1 MKPAQLLMR
10 LMGAVLVGSIPAGAW
25 AGEPELKLDRVWL
38 EAGGFFDGSRA
49 DSSQY
54 GNLAARLGWE
64 PSAHWEVKLGAR
76 VDGYWQTGELDF
88 TAAELDYTENFVRY
102 RSNGT
107 RVTVGTQKVIWG
119 RADVAPPT
127 DRLSRVDAS
136 RFFLDDLADRRRAVP
151 GVRLEHYFTPEVKA
165 DFFGVPFFDP
175 AVLSDEDSVW
185 YPVNRQAGRII
196 FAKPLPGFDYLVQNG
211 SFGEDD
217 TGAGGA
223 GLRLTFGGSGIDY
236 GVSVQRARH
245 SLPYYRL
252 DSVIV
257 GRLQGGASPVVALAD
272 VTGDTFTEIHPYSW
286 VGGGE
291 IELDAGGATWRAE
304 AAYLSD
310 IPLTSRD
317 LDYFT
322 SDGVDWMA
330 GVEFFPGDGDT
341 RATLQVTGHQVFTD
355 RPIVDLG
362 DYYAVNGELE
372 HTFGH
377 GSWRAGLRFNLGLN
391 VRDVYVNPQ
400 LTYVG
405 LAPHEIYVGA
415 HFFSG
420 DDDTGGGFHADD
432 DLAVLGWQVRY

>member
-1 MKPAQLLMR
+1 MKPVQR
-10 LMGAVLVGSIPAGAW
+10 LTRLIGAVLVGSVPAAGW
-25 AGEPELKLDRVWL
+25 AGEAELKLDRAWV

-49 DSSQY
+49 NSSQY
-54 GNLAARLGWE
+54 GHLAASLGWE
-64 PSAHWEVKLGAR
+64 PAAHWEVKLGAR
-76 VDGYWQTGELDF
+76 IDGYWQTGEPDF
-88 TAAELDYTENFVRY
+88 TAAELDYTENFIRY

-107 RVTVGTQKVIWG
+107 RVTLGTQKVLWG

-151 GVRLEHYFTPEVKA
+151 GLRLEHYFTPETKV
-165 DFFGVPFFDP
+165 DVFGVPFLDP
-175 AVLSDEDSVW
+175 AVLSHEDSVW
-185 YPVNRQAGRII
+185 YPVDRSAGRII
-196 FAKPLPGFDYLVQNG
+196 LTKPVPGLEQLVRHG
-211 SFGEDD
+211 TFGEDD
-217 TGAGGA
+217 GGAGGG
-223 GLRLTFGGSGIDY
+223 GLRLTFSGSGLDY
-236 GVSVQRARH
+236 GVSVQRARQ

-252 DSVIV
+252 NPAVA
-257 GRLQGGASPVVALAD
+257 GQLQAGASPALALGSSA
-272 VTGDTFTEIHPYSW
+272 GDTFTAIHPYSW

-291 IELDAGGATWRAE
+291 LEMDAGGATWRVE
-304 AAYLSD
+304 AAYLTD
-310 IPLTSRD
+310 VPLTARS

-355 RPIVDLG
+355 RPTIDLG

-377 GSWRAGLRFNLGLN
+377 GQWRAGVRFNLGLN

-405 LAPHEIYVGA
+405 LAPHELYVGA

-420 DDDTGGGFHADD
+420 DDDTAGGFHRND
-432 DLAVLGWQVRY
+432 DLAVLGWQMRY

>member
-1 MKPAQLLMR
+1 MKPAHRMKR
-10 LMGAVLVGSIPAGAW
+10 LVGAVLVGSLPIGAIAGD
-25 AGEPELKLDRVWL
+25 PELKLDRVWL
-38 EAGGFFDGSRA
+38 EAGGFFGDGRA

-54 GNLAARLGWE
+54 GNLAA
-64 PSAHWEVKLGAR
+64 SARWDPAPQWEVQLGAR
-76 VDGYWQTGELDF
+76 ADGYWQTGDLDF
-88 TAAELDYTENFVRY
+88 SGATLDYTENFVRY

-107 RVTVGTQKVIWG
+107 RVTVGTQKVVWG
-119 RADVAPPT
+119 RADVTPPT

-136 RFFLDDLADRRRAVP
+136 RFFLDDLSDRRRAVP
-151 GVRLEHYFTPEVKA
+151 GIRLENYFTKEFKA
-165 DFFGVPFFDP
+165 DFFAVPFFDP
-175 AVLSDEDSVW
+175 AVLANQDSVW

-196 FAKPLPGFDYLVQNG
+196 LAKPLPGFDYLVRNG

-217 TGAGGA
+217 GGAGGA
-223 GLRLTFGGSGIDY
+223 GLRLTYTGDGIDY
-236 GVSVQRARH
+236 GLSVQRARQ

-252 DSVIV
+252 DPALA
-257 GRLQGGASPVVALAD
+257 GQLQLGASAADGLAA
-272 VTGDTFTEIHPYSW
+272 TSGDTFTAIHPYTW

-291 IELDAGGATWRAE
+291 IELDAAGATWRVE

-310 IPLTSRD
+310 VPLTSRT

-322 SDGVDWMA
+322 AGGVDWMA
-330 GVEFFPGDGDT
+330 GVEVFPGDGDT
-341 RATLQVTGHQVFTD
+341 RATLQVTGHQLFTGT
-355 RPIVDLG
+355 PTIDLG

-377 GSWRAGLRFNLGLN
+377 GSWRAGLRFNVGLN

-420 DDDTGGGFHADD
+420 DSDTAGGFHQDD